1 MITGSYKIIPK
12 ETTSFKYVVGNTSE
26 HIIKEKQKK
35 VQPRTSP
42 NMFRKNR
49 NKVTRTQRRPFLSS
63 GGGGGISGQV
73 LRREPAKSLLSLAR
87 VTAAPGKCVAGGGTR
102 TDPPPPPL
110 PPSTSMVLCSL
121 YLSAFFPCRL
131 PAFCS
136 PLASYLAVLLLLCC
150 LNSNLSPNAPRP
162 RKSTSLLPLHSLP
175 PCSRAI
181 TARARGKALLSP
193 PS

>member
-26 HIIKEKQKK
+26 DIIKEKQKK
-35 VQPRTSP
+35 VQPRTSQ

-87 VTAAPGKCVAGGGTR
+87 VTAAPGKCVAGRGTR
-102 TDPPPPPL
+102 TDPPSPPDLYLHGPVFSLPLSFLSLPPPSLLFTISFL
-110 PPSTSMVLCSL
+110 P
-121 YLSAFFPCRL
+121 
-131 PAFCS
+131 
-136 PLASYLAVLLLLCC
+136 CC
-150 LNSNLSPNAPRP
+150 PPP
-162 RKSTSLLPLHSLP
+162 SLLPQQ
-175 PCSRAI
+175 
-181 TARARGKALLSP
+181 
-193 PS
+193 